1 MTQTDAK
8 ITELA
13 VRLTVL
19 ERERAEIVLPSPLC
33 LESDMDISSE
43 GIIMEEQA
51 SAAIPPGEIAKLLFA
66 NQQESEVFLR
76 HYEDV
81 RFKITQV
88 TVTLAGLLIGATR
101 FGPLRT
107 APVANLPISFFIVVL
122 GIIGVLISAKYS
134 ERADRHAVLARA
146 YRKAASALVGKV
158 HGREL
163 EEIHQQ
169 AAAQHS
175 ASAGLMSRIRVRYFW
190 IAVHLCVVVLGITVA
205 FI

>member
-81 RFKITQV
+81 RFKITRSD
-88 TVTLAGLLIGATR
+88 TLRPATDR
-101 FGPLRT
+101 PSRQSPDIFFHCCTRNHWRPDLGQILRT
-107 APVANLPISFFIVVL
+107 RGPACGARPRIPESRQCL
-122 GIIGVLISAKYS
+122 GRQSP
-134 ERADRHAVLARA
+134 R
-146 YRKAASALVGKV
+146 
-158 HGREL
+158 
-163 EEIHQQ
+163 
-169 AAAQHS
+169 
-175 ASAGLMSRIRVRYFW
+175 SRIRRDTPAGGGTAFGVRRS
-190 IAVHLCVVVLGITVA
+190 ILPLSIPAS
-205 FI
+205 